1 MSGVSKA
8 ISELL
13 YNKAKEALQEVGRS
27 GDVSRK
33 LQAIKSAKEHGISKV
48 ADIFGVSRVAIMA
61 WIRDFS
67 ELGIDGLKIKA
78 GRGRKSILLNEEVE
92 KVKEWIKEDPNLT
105 IKAIRLKIK
114 ELFNK
119 NLSTGA
125 THNLLK
131 KQNLSY
137 ITPRPSHYKKDDS
150 SHGEFKKKSSSNM
163 QTR

>member
-105 IKAIRLKIK
+105 INDLLGALAAKI
-114 ELFNK
+114 
-119 NLSTGA
+119 
-125 THNLLK
+125 
-131 KQNLSY
+131 
-137 ITPRPSHYKKDDS
+137 
-150 SHGEFKKKSSSNM
+150 GEKIVIKRFV
-163 QTR
+163 RFVVGE